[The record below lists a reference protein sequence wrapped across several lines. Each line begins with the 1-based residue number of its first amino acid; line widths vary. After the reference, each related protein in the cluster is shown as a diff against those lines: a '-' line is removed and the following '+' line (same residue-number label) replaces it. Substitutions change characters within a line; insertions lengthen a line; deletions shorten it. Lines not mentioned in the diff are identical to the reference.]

1 MPMSLFFIFK
11 RHIIWIY
18 ETNSFLGWGIS
29 WVFNLLLA
37 VLNHCSKGHFLSWE
51 IKSPLRRKRL
61 ELPKPCHGRLWRS
74 CLWVDMRDLTL
85 ASKKS
90 LIKQLITRTCSC
102 LEMWILL
109 KAVIQLSVHLLTT
122 MARSWMEWHEVDH
135 ILRIW

>member
-1 MPMSLFFIFK
+1 MFLEDNYGYSHLMSFHYTIELLSHGLFQDLSTSCYASTILDPNRLF
-11 RHIIWIY
+11 Y
-18 ETNSFLGWGIS
+18 SSNLIS
-29 WVFNLLLA
+29 
-37 VLNHCSKGHFLSWE
+37 K
-51 IKSPLRRKRL
+51 KS
-61 ELPKPCHGRLWRS
+61 CFYIHHHGRLWRS